1 RTPEQA
7 PTRTGRLS
15 LVIVFWLWSRGRRLT
30 ARIGLVLDPETD
42 CHRERPDLLG
52 LAHPLGDLHTR
63 ERVADADPH
72 ADQSFEPGGEHARD
86 RDVQRRAAPVEHS
99 CELAHTSVRNREGR
113 ALVTDGDD
121 NECSARSLPTPSCGA
136 CSARSR
142 ANASRSIPESVIPA
156 FLQAST

>member
-1 RTPEQA
+1 MNIGPSAAATRTPEQA

-52 LAHPLGDLHTR
+52 LTHPLGDLHTR

-72 ADQSFEPGGEHARD
+72 ADQSFELAGEPGQVSGAARQD
-86 RDVQRRAAPVEHS
+86 DLADAEGARLVLVVLQRGD
-99 CELAHTSVRNREGR
+99 ELAREGLNRPAHRLSRPFRLIRRQAVRNHLVRQRQRTLR
-113 ALVTDGDD
+113 A
-121 NECSARSLPTPSCGA
+121 
-136 CSARSR
+136 
-142 ANASRSIPESVIPA
+142 
-156 FLQAST
+156 